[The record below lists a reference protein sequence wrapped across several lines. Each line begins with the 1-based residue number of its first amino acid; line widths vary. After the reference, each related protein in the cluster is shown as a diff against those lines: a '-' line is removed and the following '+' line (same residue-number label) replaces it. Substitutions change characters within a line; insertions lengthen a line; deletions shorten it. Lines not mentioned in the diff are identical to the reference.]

1 MATSELLGAV
11 RKAKDV
17 KDPAKLERIAAV
29 FAKLDDDKDGKIE
42 VDDLVKVKKE
52 PYYNLNLKTYLFLFL
67 YNFYSF
73 EKVIDVVGREHVDL
87 SSKQLEDIVGM
98 LAKEELLEEKE
109 KVKMAESNK

>member
-42 VDDLVKVKKE
+42 VDDLVKVKK
-52 PYYNLNLKTYLFLFL
+52 
-67 YNFYSF
+67 
-73 EKVIDVVGREHVDL
+73 
-87 SSKQLEDIVGM
+87 
-98 LAKEELLEEKE
+98 
-109 KVKMAESNK
+109 